1 LLGGRRGG
9 AWVRCLGWGGSGCP
23 THLSP
28 TPPPLPK
35 KTKKDGRARSFRH
48 RAPAWW
54 SSAPVSSPRSMSRPR
69 RLLAGLG
76 LDTCRIQFTPD
87 LMPFDILSSE
97 VLDEVGAAKGRDR
110 QRDLP
115 RSARL
120 VSRHPRAA
128 RARASEVADAPVL
141 GHRPARQ
148 PWLPFAADSIRQ
160 QFGTQMPQGGHPP
173 HHSITSSARA
183 SSEGGTV
190 STLAAWALMTS
201 SNFVDCMT
209 GSVKASRRHHGNEIV
224 GTARSIARRPYAPH
238 RNLWIGVHHVPDA
251 SGVLGCAPAGAQE
264 RRRCHRV
271 GATDIQQRMS
281 DLPYDE
287 GKATIAWAQTST
299 ISSEEN
305 PVRFRTT
312 AIPVP

>member
-110 QRDLP
+110 QRALP

-120 VSRHPRAA
+120 VRLSPGVATRRNWRMPTASRTRRFATLSWISCSSLPQRRLDNRQRSLGWHLRAVVGKA
-128 RARASEVADAPVL
+128 IKR
-141 GHRPARQ
+141 
-148 PWLPFAADSIRQ
+148 
-160 QFGTQMPQGGHPP
+160 
-173 HHSITSSARA
+173 
-183 SSEGGTV
+183 
-190 STLAAWALMTS
+190 TLAAS
-201 SNFVDCMT
+201 
-209 GSVKASRRHHGNEIV
+209 
-224 GTARSIARRPYAPH
+224 RSII
-238 RNLWIGVHHVPDA
+238 W
-251 SGVLGCAPAGAQE
+251 SGW
-264 RRRCHRV
+264 R
-271 GATDIQQRMS
+271 
-281 DLPYDE
+281 
-287 GKATIAWAQTST
+287 W
-299 ISSEEN
+299 
-305 PVRFRTT
+305 
-312 AIPVP
+312 